1 MAGAVGGRDRI
12 DAVLAVEIRNFVR
25 AGGVE
30 TSATGVGGTLNGR
43 QEVGLESGELEIAA
57 AVEGEFDD
65 LALLDDAA
73 DFGVVGVDQRSPRF
87 DFNRL
92 SDGTDFEADI
102 DTNVLAGFED
112 DLVDDLAAEAFAF
125 GG

>member
-1 MAGAVGGRDRI
+1 MIRGA
-12 DAVLAVEIRNFVR
+12 
-25 AGGVE
+25 
-30 TSATGVGGTLNGR
+30 
-43 QEVGLESGELEIAA
+43 
-57 AVEGEFDD
+57 
-65 LALLDDAA
+65 
-73 DFGVVGVDQRSPRF
+73 PRF

-92 SDGTDFEADI
+92 GDGTDFEADI